1 MPKTIFSRIWA
12 SSTNHGKQI
21 ASTNPLE
28 RLNREIGRRA
38 DVVGLFP
45 HQTAARRLAVLME
58 YSHDGA
64 AFSRRNFRQTFME
77 KLYRAANAPERLP
90 DGERQHD

>member
-1 MPKTIFSRIWA
+1 MGFLHE
-12 SSTNHGKQI
+12 HGKQI

-45 HQTAARRLAVLME
+45 HQTAARRLVGAVLME